1 MNTNTTPLI
10 DTSHAAFITRGI
22 SISVSSCGADL
33 MPSVAR
39 GIGCRVS
46 KDRHSVSVLVSKIQ
60 AAELLAHV
68 RERGVIA
75 VAFSEPATHRTIQL
89 KGVDAGVVDA
99 SADDVLQ
106 AALYCD
112 SFTHELSHLGFDA
125 RVVRT
130 LLACVPHDMARI
142 TFTPNA
148 AFSQTPGPHA
158 GQALLV

>member
-1 MNTNTTPLI
+1 MDTNTTPLI

-46 KDRHSVSVLVSKIQ
+46 TDRQSVTVLVSKSQ
-60 AAELLAHV
+60 AADVLEHV
-68 RERGVIA
+68 RARGVVA

-89 KGVDAGVVDA
+89 KGVDASVQDA
-99 SADDVLQ
+99 TADDVLQ

-125 RVVRT
+125 QLVRT
-130 LLACVPHDMARI
+130 LLNCAPHDMTRI

-148 AFSQTPGPHA
+148 AFSQTPGPNA

>member
-1 MNTNTTPLI
+1 MDTNTTPLI

-22 SISVSSCGADL
+22 SISVGSCGADL

-46 KDRHSVSVLVSKIQ
+46 TDRHSVMVLVSKSQ
-60 AAELLAHV
+60 SAELLAHV
-68 RERGVIA
+68 RERSAVA

-89 KGVDAGVVDA
+89 KGADAYVVDA
-99 SADDVLQ
+99 TADDVLQ

-112 SFTHELSHLGFDA
+112 SFTHELSQLGFKA
-125 RVVRT
+125 ELVRT
-130 LLACVPHDMARI
+130 LLACAPHDIARI

-148 AFSQTPGPHA
+148 AFSQTPGPNA

>member
-1 MNTNTTPLI
+1 MDTNTTPLI

-22 SISVSSCGADL
+22 SIGVSSCGADL

-46 KDRHSVSVLVSKIQ
+46 SDRHSVTVLVSKTQ

-68 RERGVIA
+68 RERGVVA
-75 VAFSEPATHRTIQL
+75 VAFSEPGTHRTIQL
-89 KGVDAGVVDA
+89 KGVDAGAMDA
-99 SADDVLQ
+99 TADDVLQ

-112 SFTHELSHLGFDA
+112 SFAHELSHLGFD
-125 RVVRT
+125 VEMVRT
-130 LLACVPHDMARI
+130 LLCCAPHDMARI

-148 AFSQTPGPHA
+148 AFSQTPGPNA